1 MQQTIV
7 IRKSA
12 TAKNK
17 NHNLYTNGPSAV
29 WWCSLTVWDGII
41 QKRLRFSLK
50 TKDIKKARELRDKII
65 NDARRNNLLTW
76 R

>member
-12 TAKNK
+12 TVKNK
-17 NHNLYTNGPSAV
+17 NHNLYTNGHSAV